1 LEPADRALHRSSK
14 ASLNS
19 SRFLAQ
25 IPKAAVAPLSAAADQ
40 SSSWSLDLSFWR
52 ILMKE
57 HTKRVEERL
66 PLFGCVPVPLRK
78 VVPVKKY
85 LVALEN
91 NSFKAKTPS
100 EARSSAG
107 LWIWRRSEN
116 ETTQNHTPETLR
128 RHAAGFPRGGLA
140 VAHVQR
146 LHLSKKVDPKHGKA
160 KSKASCHFLAPDP
173 ARQSVEL
180 TADSGPPTKLGNVQ
194 TAQKENGRCYVSSN
208 MIESFAQDA
217 KLSLLLFKVFMLAV
231 LFSFEARLLIFCMCV
246 CG

>member
-1 LEPADRALHRSSK
+1 
-14 ASLNS
+14 
-19 SRFLAQ
+19 
-25 IPKAAVAPLSAAADQ
+25 
-40 SSSWSLDLSFWR
+40 
-52 ILMKE
+52 MKE

-246 CG
+246 CAAEME